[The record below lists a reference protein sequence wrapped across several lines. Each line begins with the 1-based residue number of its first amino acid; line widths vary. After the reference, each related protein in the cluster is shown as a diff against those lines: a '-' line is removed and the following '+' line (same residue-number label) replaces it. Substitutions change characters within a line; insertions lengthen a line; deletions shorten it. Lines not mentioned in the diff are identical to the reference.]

1 MGLGLGL
8 GLDKPKGLIYF
19 QNQFSMEFDGSDD
32 KIFTDADAVAQ
43 NSTYSF
49 WCKSSETGE
58 NKGVF
63 GHGGDNKGAFHFNWS
78 DSGITRPLLYLGNNF
93 YIRFTDIPAQDDNK
107 WHHWVVYLATNL
119 VDSKLYCDGVLQ
131 AKTETI
137 SSGSL
142 EPYTQSLT
150 IGAESDSQTA
160 NCFLGSM
167 DEFAVFDREL
177 TQAEIT
183 RMYNTYYTNNIVKNG
198 SFEEIGDEEVT
209 NGDFSQIGS
218 ELIVNGDFASDTW
231 WQKSS
236 ANVNISNGKGNFTA
250 GTTEYFYKTNTL
262 EIGKTYKLVFEI
274 TDYTTGY
281 ISAFGGNWSVAQ
293 SAARTYEIYFKCV
306 DTTFGLVGNT
316 FIGSIDNVSV
326 KEVGQDW
333 SFNGESELT
342 SQGARIYSSAGA
354 NSYIQQSSVFTIN
367 KHYKFN
373 YTIVNSTQGSLKLTS
388 VNGGDLTIN
397 SNVGPHTVFITA
409 NNAAL
414 SILRNSGVT
423 DVTITNISIKEVGQH
438 WTFGT
443 GWSTDSTKAT
453 SDGTQSV
460 SYLRQNGIVN
470 LTSTYKVQFTVSGSS
485 SGTLNLLK
493 GNASTAINVTSDN
506 TYTFNT
512 TWDGSSGD
520 IVFQSL
526 NFVGSVDNIVVQE
539 LKHQAT
545 NLLVNSGDY
554 QSANP
559 LLTSTKSM
567 NFDGIDD
574 YLVSESPTIGTEFT
588 VSAWINTSDVSGSGG
603 SYAAFFATGGY
614 NGGATFKIG
623 IRSDNGKIEIW
634 QGGSARGTGTSNVA
648 DGKWHLINYTKN
660 STQAKIYV
668 DGVLE
673 RTTAYTT
680 TLTFPYIYVGL
691 GGNNSPI
698 PDNGGYFAGL
708 VTELGLYDRTLTSL
722 EVASLYNQG
731 MPTNLL
737 VNRNNYQSGNPTVF
751 NTKQV
756 DFDGIDDYLNV
767 DTLAGKIITSQAL
780 TISVWFKSNSNAT
793 GAGENILFS
802 AHTTGNSNVY
812 RLGVSPLNS
821 GGIFYGA
828 DSVVSNTVVGS
839 TVYNDNKW
847 HQLIVTKPTGASL
860 TTFYV
865 DGASIG
871 TIASTNALWD
881 NAVKY
886 SIGQEYDASPSDFF
900 TGQISQLGIFNSTLT
915 ADEVS
920 SLYNH
925 GLPIDLKT
933 DQAAYTSSSN
943 LVGYWR
949 MGDGTLDT
957 YPLIADQ
964 TNATLS
970 AEYVVNGDFSN
981 GTTGW
986 IAPAQDGAYQQLTA
1000 DGLKMYAGTS
1010 QGASNLLSSTTTFN
1024 LSGTEGKVYKADIV
1038 SSDFVVGSTMYL
1050 RLDGVYDANNII
1062 SFLTGTQT
1070 VYFTAYRD
1078 FTFIRFFA
1086 GSFEQGFTLKSISIK
1101 EVGGNPAM
1109 MSNTFAATA
1118 IENGSPYANLVQNGD
1133 FSEGTTDWTSGA
1145 AVTSFT
1151 VTNSIATVL
1160 GTSSSAQNKI
1170 TQSIPV
1176 TTGNTYKIS
1185 GSIRSND
1192 GKDYRVRILD
1202 SAYVDIKNN
1211 NNSSFE
1217 TFEYERVAQSSFITL
1232 IFESWYSDGTTNFS
1246 VDYAT
1251 LEEVNTGLQGY
1262 WKMGDG
1268 TNDEYPVIYDQ
1279 TNPTIGSELV
1289 VNGTF
1294 LTNTTTGWNDW
1305 DNLTNP
1311 SNTSQQD
1318 GYGILDATTGTCDA
1332 RQQPTVTPGKT
1343 YKIEATIKEDAGAN
1357 AKLYMSDGANYSYAF
1372 GNFQATTTETT
1383 FVKYVVPTQTVIR
1396 LYAYNSGSAKAYFK
1410 NISVKEIGGNPAT
1423 MIAMPEGNITN
1434 QFPLTKIRNYYR
1446 MGDGIL
1452 DSKFL
1457 SYPATAAP
1465 FIFQDQ
1471 TSPNLAHIPTTNLLS
1486 NSNVFVANSATLTP
1500 NYGISP
1506 DGTQNSTRVETS
1518 GNNSGVRISI
1528 SNSSNNDFAYS
1539 VFVKGVS
1546 GETVNVRVETSPYSL
1561 LIQYNFTFNGE
1572 WQRVENVLTA
1582 SNTHTQ
1588 KNFYVTHL
1596 GGSTATDF
1604 QVYGIQIEEQSQAT
1618 PYLKSDG
1625 IAAVRKS
1632 STTNLITYSED
1643 TSQSLWT
1650 DNHITW
1656 SHNLYPSPIGTNNAT
1671 KITSTNNGAKVVVS
1685 LNLEN
1690 SKTYTVSMYIKNI
1703 STTSVKMLV
1712 YQNNDA
1718 AIPLNSNYQDELS
1731 TTEWVRVKKTF
1742 TTTSS
1747 AAGNTVQIQ
1756 PVRDLNSGGEMYIW
1770 GLQVEQQTQ
1779 AETYAPTKGIPV
1791 TIDLFTENNYGATQG
1806 GIIQKDVPRNS

>member
-1 MGLGLGL
+1 MLVLGNKLTL
-8 GLDKPKGLIYF
+8 NSQPIYHF
-19 QNQFSMEFDGSDD
+19 VNKYSIDFDGVDD
-32 KIFTDADAVAQ
+32 VIVTDGADTVLQ
-43 NSTYSF
+43 NTTYSM
-49 WCKSSETGE
+49 WVKSSQTGA
-58 NKGVF
+58 NNGVF
-63 GHGGDNKGAFHFNWS
+63 GHGSGAKGSFHFNHG
-78 DSGITRPLLYLGNNF
+78 DKPLLELGGSSYRWWNDN
-93 YIRFTDIPAQDDNK
+93 PAQDDGK
-107 WHHWVVYLATNL
+107 WHHWVVYLDT
-119 VDSKLYCDGVLQ
+119 DITKSKLYCDGVLQ
-131 AKTETI
+131 SVDSTV
-137 SSGSL
+137 SSGS
-142 EPYTQSLT
+142 PNAYTESLNIGGDKQSGGNYFEGK
-150 IGAESDSQTA
+150 I
-160 NCFLGSM
+160 
-167 DEFAVFDREL
+167 DEFAVYDREL

-183 RMYNTYYTNNIVKNG
+183 RMYNTYYSPNRVANG
-198 SFEEIGDEEVT
+198 NFAQIGNEEVS
-209 NGDFSQIGS
+209 NGDFSEVGS
-218 ELIVNGDFASDTW
+218 ELVTSWTNNDFSSFASSGSDIT
-231 WQKSS
+231 QMVSS
-236 ANVNISNGKGNFTA
+236 GSGNNNYSALTI
-250 GTTEYFYKTNTL
+250 TS
-262 EIGKTYKLVFEI
+262 GKTYKLQFTSSQAI
-274 TDYTTGY
+274 TCQIRTSTNTNLTSATVVLSS
-281 ISAFGGNWSVAQ
+281 ISLGSN
-293 SAARTYEIYFKCV
+293 EIYFTAPSNYAYIGFYAPNSFT
-306 DTTFGLVGNT
+306 DTQISGFTL
-316 FIGSIDNVSV
+316 

-333 SFNGESELT
+333 ETYT
-342 SQGARIYSSAGA
+342 SGTSTVTFEEGAVLNID
-354 NSYIQQSSVFTIN
+354 
-367 KHYKFN
+367 
-373 YTIVNSTQGSLKLTS
+373 GS
-388 VNGGDLTIN
+388 N
-397 SNVGPHTVFITA
+397 SNVGVYQENVFTNGTSYKIVVNMKATASFDAEIIESQGAVTVSSIGEVSLTTSYQEFTFYYQGTGTNDLFIHRLFSA
-409 NNAAL
+409 
-414 SILRNSGVT
+414 SGSNQK
-423 DVTITNISIKEVGQH
+423 IYIKSASIKEVGQH
-438 WTFGT
+438 WTFGSS
-443 GWSTDSTKAT
+443 WSTNGTEAIFTTGSTSLLEAPIGLIGNRT
-453 SDGTQSV
+453 YRVSCVVTGSGLNLYMGTNTAGISV
-460 SYLRQNGIVN
+460 PVGTYNANIVTASNTNGTIGFLN
-470 LTSTYKVQFTVSGSS
+470 NGGSF
-485 SGTLNLLK
+485 SGTL
-493 GNASTAINVTSDN
+493 
-506 TYTFNT
+506 
-512 TWDGSSGD
+512 
-520 IVFQSL
+520 
-526 NFVGSVDNIVVQE
+526 DNIVVQE
-539 LKHQAT
+539 LKSDAT
-545 NLLVNSGDY
+545 NLMLNAGAY

-559 LLTSTKSM
+559 LITSTNSM
-567 NFDGIDD
+567 EFDGVDD
-574 YLVSESPTIGTEFT
+574 TLQLGSFINLGVDDFSLSFW
-588 VSAWINTSDVSGSGG
+588 VNLDSANNVTFASKFEDNSNRVIFNTNGANQLSTQGRV
-603 SYAAFFATGGY
+603 
-614 NGGATFKIG
+614 GGAYAWNFT
-623 IRSDNGKIEIW
+623 
-634 QGGSARGTGTSNVA
+634 GTGTNVLLTPHLNKWTHIAYSIDRSSNLLIFINGVLKSTTSISSTSATNVDNTGNWSFGDA
-648 DGKWHLINYTKN
+648 DGYSYLNGKMTE
-660 STQAKIYV
+660 V
-668 DGVLE
+668 G
-673 RTTAYTT
+673 AY
-680 TLTFPYIYVGL
+680 
-691 GGNNSPI
+691 NR
-698 PDNGGYFAGL
+698 A
-708 VTELGLYDRTLTSL
+708 LTSL

-737 VNRNNYQSGNPTVF
+737 VNRNDYQSGNPTVF
-751 NTKQV
+751 NTKVV
-756 DFDGIDDYLNV
+756 DFDGTDDYLIANS
-767 DTLAGKIITSQAL
+767 TLGSMTGSLSFWYKRLSSSSQFL
-780 TISVWFKSNSNAT
+780 MDVRGGGGT
-793 GAGENILFS
+793 GYVFFS
-802 AHTTGNSNVY
+802 
-812 RLGVSPLNS
+812 GVNL
-821 GGIFYGA
+821 
-828 DSVVSNTVVGS
+828 D
-839 TVYNDNKW
+839 
-847 HQLIVTKPTGASL
+847 
-860 TTFYV
+860 
-865 DGASIG
+865 ASISSG
-871 TIASTNALWD
+871 TIYVNGVAGDVNMALNEWHHLVVTGITL
-881 NAVKY
+881 NIIEY
-886 SIGQEYDASPSDFF
+886 LSIGKRFNLEDFLD
-900 TGQISQLGIFNSTLT
+900 GQMSQVGLWNSTLT

-925 GLPIDLKT
+925 GLPIDLT
-933 DQAAYTSSSN
+933 TNQAAYSSSSN